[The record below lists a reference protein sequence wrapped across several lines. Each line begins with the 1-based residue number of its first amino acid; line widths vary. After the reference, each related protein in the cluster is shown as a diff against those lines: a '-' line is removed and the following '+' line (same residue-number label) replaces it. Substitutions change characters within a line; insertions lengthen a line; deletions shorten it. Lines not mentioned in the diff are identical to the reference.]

1 MAQLRMN
8 ITINIQFSANV
19 LLLTIFALFAYS
31 CTKENETTGARI
43 YEGERIPMSIKMG
56 TRNTTVNEDEV
67 IKSVRAIVFND
78 KNELV
83 YNDVSDASINADDIY
98 TASIRAAR
106 GYNNIYIICNETP
119 ELTEKLA
126 AITLENEIEKV
137 TFSAIGIVAPP
148 PMYGNVSRAYV
159 ESRSDGT
166 NATVTINNVTTTEL
180 PIEVN
185 RMVSRISFTAI
196 KNITNE
202 DEDFKVTKL
211 NVKVCRMPVAT
222 TIGEGQAYTENVWSD
237 DLTIS
242 GTGEL
247 DNNGTYTINGN
258 NYTIPD
264 NIDFITIP
272 ITYIPEHLLSEP
284 QNASQATYLK
294 IDAQCVLKNG
304 STQVLNCI
312 YLLNIGQEPPKNHNL
327 TRNNHYRIYA
337 TITGMGAM
345 GLYAEIVAME
355 EHDITINWKPIDG
368 LVIVSD
374 KAADYDAVADTS
386 RNVNIWN
393 DFSVYSG
400 ILKAYHSGTGYKDIL
415 FKYGSLIAISSPDA
429 NTEFTPPTNATILND
444 VLWYPG
450 SYAPLNITEWADIPY
465 LETDKIPTDNT
476 IVQVAAGKGDPCKL
490 AGLSESQIKTLG
502 IVDNKQWR
510 MATPAENLILK
521 TAAENESNSQGYP
534 SFHWLFSPHNRYR
547 DTNGISQGDRSNGW
561 YWDNNA
567 TVFHFSGEEPQN
579 AEIQENMDR
588 QNAYMIRCVRNEM
601 IKSQLEVGIIS
612 SPTYQGTETSGNAYF
627 GIISNIPY
635 WTATLVTEGAYV
647 GSTTEFD
654 DFSFVAGE
662 TIHTTHG
669 GNTQNIPIYVKRKE
683 SASPRS
689 FRVKV
694 EGIGLEGKTVN
705 KILTVSQ
712 SGYDLR
718 AKTGLSSMGNIPQEG
733 GSYTTTINL
742 TPTDVT
748 ISSGKLYL
756 QITYGG
762 VIRCKSTEV
771 HTEPNKYSYDV
782 TITIPE
788 NNSPSIVELIGN
800 IYLEYENNL
809 TVPLGS
815 PTIKQNGTI
824 SSNNE
829 N

>member
-43 YEGERIPMSIKMG
+43 YEGEKIPMSIKMG
-56 TRNTTVNEDEV
+56 ARNTTADDDEV

-83 YNDVSDASINADDIY
+83 YNDVSDASINVDNIY
-98 TASIRAAR
+98 IAPIRAAR

-627 GIISNIPY
+627 GIPY
-635 WTATLVTEGAYV
+635 WTATLITEGAYV

-683 SASPRS
+683 STSPRS